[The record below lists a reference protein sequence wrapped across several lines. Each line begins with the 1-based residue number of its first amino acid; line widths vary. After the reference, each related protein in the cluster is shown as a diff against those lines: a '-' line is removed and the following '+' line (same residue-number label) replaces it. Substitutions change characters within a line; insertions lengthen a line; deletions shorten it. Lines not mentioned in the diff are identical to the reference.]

1 MNNRHLTIQQ
11 NESDG
16 GGVDAGGR
24 VQQPDLLLIEFI
36 PLGFRQTGALTDA
49 PIAKRNRGIPKLV
62 AQLKRII
69 RVEFVHAAVLYYR
82 AISSKLR

>member
-1 MNNRHLTIQQ
+1 ML
-11 NESDG
+11 
-16 GGVDAGGR
+16 DAD

-36 PLGFRQTGALTDA
+36 PLGFRQAGAMTDA
-49 PIAKRNRGIPKLV
+49 PIAERNRGIPKLV

-82 AISSKLR
+82 GISTQVAVSIPKFIDIWAELLV